1 MVRRVYVEKKP
12 AYAIAAKDLLHEAK
26 YYLHVE
32 GIEDIRVFIRYDV
45 ENITD
50 ETYEKATRTVF
61 AEPPVDDLYE
71 EQLPEAEGTYR
82 VFSVEYLPGQ
92 FDQRA
97 FFSLGIAPVSITFM
111 STPRE

>member
-82 VFSVEYLPGQ
+82 GFRRAVHPLPQ
-92 FDQRA
+92 
-97 FFSLGIAPVSITFM
+97 
-111 STPRE
+111 

>member
-1 MVRRVYVEKKP
+1 MTSKSYQEELMVRRVYVEKKP
-12 AYAIAAKDLLHEAK
+12 AFAIAAKDLLHEAK

-61 AEPPVDDLYE
+61 AEPISTKSSFRKL
-71 EQLPEAEGTYR
+71 
-82 VFSVEYLPGQ
+82 
-92 FDQRA
+92 RA
-97 FFSLGIAPVSITFM
+97 HIVS
-111 STPRE
+111 SR